1 MKKKL
6 LATVLTAAL
15 AFGAI
20 TGCGSQKTE
29 ETAATDSNAATTT
42 SETTASTQEAEVAK
56 DGETR
61 VVKLGLTG
69 VIYEDIWNP
78 IKEKLA
84 GEGIDL
90 QYVQF
95 SDFSLPN
102 AALDAG
108 EIDINAFQHHAYF
121 NNDTVKNGYDLTA
134 IGDTFGQCFKA
145 DFSKIKILDFI
156 VVLFAFLFV
165 DIFDTLGTL
174 IGVSTKAGML
184 DENEKLPN
192 IKPALLADAI
202 ATSAGAIIGTST
214 TTTYVESSA
223 GVGAGA
229 RTGLASVVTAVLFL
243 LAIFFAPI
251 FTAIPGFAT
260 APALIFVGFL
270 MLSSVVD
277 IDFNDLTEAVP
288 AYMTILAMPFAY
300 SIAEGI
306 SLGVISYVVINVIC
320 GKAKKVTPLMYVLA
334 VLFVC
339 KYIFL

>member
-29 ETAATDSNAATTT
+29 ETAATDSSAATTT
-42 SETTASTQEAEVAK
+42 SETTASTREAEAAK

-121 NNDTVKNGYDLTA
+121 NNDTEKNGYDLTA
-134 IGDTFGQCFKA
+134 IGDTFIIAMNIYSDQIQSIDELKDGDTVAIPDDASNGGRALK
-145 DFSKIKILDFI
+145 
-156 VVLFAFLFV
+156 VL
-165 DIFDTLGTL
+165 
-174 IGVSTKAGML
+174 
-184 DENEKLPN
+184 E
-192 IKPALLADAI
+192 
-202 ATSAGAIIGTST
+202 SAGII
-214 TTTYVESSA
+214 EIDPD
-223 GVGAGA
+223 AGA
-229 RTGLASVVTAVLFL
+229 NPTVSDITNYKVQIDITELGASTIPSVIPDFTIAVVNGNYALDYGIDPST
-243 LAIFFAPI
+243 AIFKESEYDDDSYFCLIAVKSGNADDPVYQEIVKLFQSEETKQI
-251 FTAIPGFAT
+251 FEDKFGGYF
-260 APALIFVGFL
+260 
-270 MLSSVVD
+270 
-277 IDFNDLTEAVP
+277 VP
-288 AYMTILAMPFAY
+288 AW
-300 SIAEGI
+300 E
-306 SLGVISYVVINVIC
+306 
-320 GKAKKVTPLMYVLA
+320 AKTK
-334 VLFVC
+334 
-339 KYIFL
+339 

>member
-42 SETTASTQEAEVAK
+42 SETTASTREAEAAK

-121 NNDTVKNGYDLTA
+121 NNDTEKNGYDLTA
-134 IGDTFGQCFKA
+134 IGDTFIIAMNIYSDQIQSIDELKDGDTVAIPDDASNGGRALK
-145 DFSKIKILDFI
+145 
-156 VVLFAFLFV
+156 VLESAGIIEIDSDAGANPTVSDITNYKVQV
-165 DIFDTLGTL
+165 DITELGA
-174 IGVSTKAGML
+174 STIPSVIPDFTIAVVNGNYAL
-184 DENEKLPN
+184 DYGIDP
-192 IKPALLADAI
+192 
-202 ATSAGAIIGTST
+202 ST
-214 TTTYVESSA
+214 
-223 GVGAGA
+223 
-229 RTGLASVVTAVLFL
+229 
-243 LAIFFAPI
+243 AIFKESEYDDDSYFCLIAVKSGNADDPVYQEIVKLFQSEETKQI
-251 FTAIPGFAT
+251 FEDKFGGYF
-260 APALIFVGFL
+260 
-270 MLSSVVD
+270 
-277 IDFNDLTEAVP
+277 VP
-288 AYMTILAMPFAY
+288 AW
-300 SIAEGI
+300 E
-306 SLGVISYVVINVIC
+306 
-320 GKAKKVTPLMYVLA
+320 AKTK
-334 VLFVC
+334 
-339 KYIFL
+339 

>member
-29 ETAATDSNAATTT
+29 ETAATDSNSATTT
-42 SETTASTQEAEVAK
+42 SETTASTQEAEAAK

-121 NNDTVKNGYDLTA
+121 NNDTEKNGYDLTA
-134 IGDTFGQCFKA
+134 IGDTFIIAMNIYSDQIQSIDELKDGDTVAIPDDASNGGRALK
-145 DFSKIKILDFI
+145 
-156 VVLFAFLFV
+156 VLESAGIIEIDPDAGANPTVSDITNYKVQV
-165 DIFDTLGTL
+165 DITELGA
-174 IGVSTKAGML
+174 STIPSVIPDFTIAVVNGNYAL
-184 DENEKLPN
+184 DYGIDP
-192 IKPALLADAI
+192 
-202 ATSAGAIIGTST
+202 ST
-214 TTTYVESSA
+214 
-223 GVGAGA
+223 
-229 RTGLASVVTAVLFL
+229 
-243 LAIFFAPI
+243 AIFKESEYDDDSYFCLIAVKSGNADHPVYQEIVKLFQSEETKQI
-251 FTAIPGFAT
+251 FEDKFGGYF
-260 APALIFVGFL
+260 
-270 MLSSVVD
+270 
-277 IDFNDLTEAVP
+277 VP
-288 AYMTILAMPFAY
+288 AW
-300 SIAEGI
+300 E
-306 SLGVISYVVINVIC
+306 
-320 GKAKKVTPLMYVLA
+320 AKTK
-334 VLFVC
+334 
-339 KYIFL
+339 

>member
-15 AFGAI
+15 ALGAI

-42 SETTASTQEAEVAK
+42 SETTAFTQEAEAAK

-121 NNDTVKNGYDLTA
+121 NNDTEKNGYDLTA
-134 IGDTFGQCFKA
+134 IGDTFIIAMNIYSDQIQSIDELKDGDTVAIPDDASNGGRALK
-145 DFSKIKILDFI
+145 
-156 VVLFAFLFV
+156 VLESAGIIEIDPNVGANPTVSDITNYKVQV
-165 DIFDTLGTL
+165 DITELGA
-174 IGVSTKAGML
+174 STIPSVIPDFTIAVVNGNYAL
-184 DENEKLPN
+184 DYGIDP
-192 IKPALLADAI
+192 
-202 ATSAGAIIGTST
+202 ST
-214 TTTYVESSA
+214 
-223 GVGAGA
+223 
-229 RTGLASVVTAVLFL
+229 
-243 LAIFFAPI
+243 AIFKESEYDDDSYFCLIAVKSGNADDPVYQEIVKLFQSEETKQI
-251 FTAIPGFAT
+251 FEDKFGGYF
-260 APALIFVGFL
+260 
-270 MLSSVVD
+270 
-277 IDFNDLTEAVP
+277 VP
-288 AYMTILAMPFAY
+288 AW
-300 SIAEGI
+300 E
-306 SLGVISYVVINVIC
+306 
-320 GKAKKVTPLMYVLA
+320 AKTK
-334 VLFVC
+334 
-339 KYIFL
+339 

>member
-42 SETTASTQEAEVAK
+42 SETTASTQEAEAAK

-121 NNDTVKNGYDLTA
+121 NNDTEKNGYDLTA
-134 IGDTFGQCFKA
+134 IGDTFIIAMNIYSDQIQSIDELKDGDTVAIPDDASNGGRALK
-145 DFSKIKILDFI
+145 
-156 VVLFAFLFV
+156 VLESAGIIEIDPDAGANPTVSDITNYKVQV
-165 DIFDTLGTL
+165 DITELGA
-174 IGVSTKAGML
+174 STIPSIIPDFTIAVVNGNYAL
-184 DENEKLPN
+184 DYGIDP
-192 IKPALLADAI
+192 
-202 ATSAGAIIGTST
+202 ST
-214 TTTYVESSA
+214 
-223 GVGAGA
+223 
-229 RTGLASVVTAVLFL
+229 
-243 LAIFFAPI
+243 AIFKESEYDDDSYFCLIAVKSGNADDPVYQEIVKLFQSEETKQI
-251 FTAIPGFAT
+251 FEDKFGGYF
-260 APALIFVGFL
+260 
-270 MLSSVVD
+270 
-277 IDFNDLTEAVP
+277 VP
-288 AYMTILAMPFAY
+288 AW
-300 SIAEGI
+300 E
-306 SLGVISYVVINVIC
+306 
-320 GKAKKVTPLMYVLA
+320 AKTK
-334 VLFVC
+334 
-339 KYIFL
+339 

>member
-15 AFGAI
+15 ALGAI

-29 ETAATDSNAATTT
+29 ETAATDSSAATTT
-42 SETTASTQEAEVAK
+42 SETTASTQEAEAAK

-121 NNDTVKNGYDLTA
+121 NNDTEKNGYDLTA
-134 IGDTFGQCFKA
+134 IGDTFIIAMNIYSDQIQSIDELKDGDTVAIPDDASNGGRALK
-145 DFSKIKILDFI
+145 
-156 VVLFAFLFV
+156 VL
-165 DIFDTLGTL
+165 
-174 IGVSTKAGML
+174 
-184 DENEKLPN
+184 E
-192 IKPALLADAI
+192 
-202 ATSAGAIIGTST
+202 SAGII
-214 TTTYVESSA
+214 EIDPD
-223 GVGAGA
+223 AGA
-229 RTGLASVVTAVLFL
+229 NPTVSDITNYKVQIDITELGASTIPSVIPDFTIAVVNGNYALDYGIDPST
-243 LAIFFAPI
+243 AIFKESEYDDDSYFCLIAVKSGNADDPVYQEIVKLFQSEETKQI
-251 FTAIPGFAT
+251 FEDKFGGYF
-260 APALIFVGFL
+260 
-270 MLSSVVD
+270 
-277 IDFNDLTEAVP
+277 VP
-288 AYMTILAMPFAY
+288 AW
-300 SIAEGI
+300 E
-306 SLGVISYVVINVIC
+306 
-320 GKAKKVTPLMYVLA
+320 AKTK
-334 VLFVC
+334 
-339 KYIFL
+339 

>member
-29 ETAATDSNAATTT
+29 ETAATDSSAATTT
-42 SETTASTQEAEVAK
+42 SGTTASTREAEAAK

-121 NNDTVKNGYDLTA
+121 NNDTEKNGYDLTA
-134 IGDTFGQCFKA
+134 IGDTFIIAMNIYSDQIQSIDELKDGDTVAIPDDASNGGRALK
-145 DFSKIKILDFI
+145 
-156 VVLFAFLFV
+156 VLESAGIIEIDPDAGANPTVSDITNYKVQV
-165 DIFDTLGTL
+165 DITELGA
-174 IGVSTKAGML
+174 STIPSVIPDFTIAVVNGNYAL
-184 DENEKLPN
+184 DYGIDP
-192 IKPALLADAI
+192 
-202 ATSAGAIIGTST
+202 ST
-214 TTTYVESSA
+214 
-223 GVGAGA
+223 
-229 RTGLASVVTAVLFL
+229 
-243 LAIFFAPI
+243 AIFKESEYDDDSYFCLIAVKSGNADDPVYQEIVKLFQSEETKQI
-251 FTAIPGFAT
+251 FEDKFGGYF
-260 APALIFVGFL
+260 
-270 MLSSVVD
+270 
-277 IDFNDLTEAVP
+277 VP
-288 AYMTILAMPFAY
+288 AW
-300 SIAEGI
+300 E
-306 SLGVISYVVINVIC
+306 
-320 GKAKKVTPLMYVLA
+320 AKTK
-334 VLFVC
+334 
-339 KYIFL
+339 

>member
-29 ETAATDSNAATTT
+29 ETAATDSNSATTT
-42 SETTASTQEAEVAK
+42 SETTASTQEAEAAK

-69 VIYEDIWNP
+69 VIYEDIWNL

-121 NNDTVKNGYDLTA
+121 NNDTEKNGYDLTA
-134 IGDTFGQCFKA
+134 IGDTFIIAMNIYSDQIQSIDELKDGDTVAIPDDASNGGRALK
-145 DFSKIKILDFI
+145 
-156 VVLFAFLFV
+156 VLESAGIIEIDPDAGANPTVSDITNYKVQV
-165 DIFDTLGTL
+165 DITELGA
-174 IGVSTKAGML
+174 STIPSVIPDFTIAVVNGNYAL
-184 DENEKLPN
+184 DYGIDP
-192 IKPALLADAI
+192 
-202 ATSAGAIIGTST
+202 ST
-214 TTTYVESSA
+214 
-223 GVGAGA
+223 
-229 RTGLASVVTAVLFL
+229 
-243 LAIFFAPI
+243 AIFKESEYDDDSYFCLIAVKSGNADDPVYQEIVKLFQSEETKQI
-251 FTAIPGFAT
+251 FEDKFGGYF
-260 APALIFVGFL
+260 
-270 MLSSVVD
+270 
-277 IDFNDLTEAVP
+277 VP
-288 AYMTILAMPFAY
+288 AW
-300 SIAEGI
+300 E
-306 SLGVISYVVINVIC
+306 
-320 GKAKKVTPLMYVLA
+320 AKTK
-334 VLFVC
+334 
-339 KYIFL
+339 

>member
-29 ETAATDSNAATTT
+29 ETASTDSNSATTT
-42 SETTASTQEAEVAK
+42 SETTASTQEAEAAK

-121 NNDTVKNGYDLTA
+121 NNDTEKNGYDLTA
-134 IGDTFGQCFKA
+134 IGDTFIIAMNIYSDQIQSIDELKDGDTVAIPDDASNGGRALK
-145 DFSKIKILDFI
+145 
-156 VVLFAFLFV
+156 VLESAGIIEIDPDAGANPTVSDITNYKVQV
-165 DIFDTLGTL
+165 DITELGA
-174 IGVSTKAGML
+174 STIPSVIPDFTIAVVNGNYAL
-184 DENEKLPN
+184 DYGIDP
-192 IKPALLADAI
+192 
-202 ATSAGAIIGTST
+202 ST
-214 TTTYVESSA
+214 
-223 GVGAGA
+223 
-229 RTGLASVVTAVLFL
+229 
-243 LAIFFAPI
+243 AIFKESEYDDDSYFCLIAVKSGNADDPVYQEIVKLFQSEETKQI
-251 FTAIPGFAT
+251 FEDKFGGYF
-260 APALIFVGFL
+260 
-270 MLSSVVD
+270 
-277 IDFNDLTEAVP
+277 VP
-288 AYMTILAMPFAY
+288 AW
-300 SIAEGI
+300 E
-306 SLGVISYVVINVIC
+306 
-320 GKAKKVTPLMYVLA
+320 AKTK
-334 VLFVC
+334 
-339 KYIFL
+339 

>member
-15 AFGAI
+15 ALGAI

-29 ETAATDSNAATTT
+29 ETAATDSSAATTT
-42 SETTASTQEAEVAK
+42 SETTASAREAEAAK

-121 NNDTVKNGYDLTA
+121 NNDTEKNGYDLTA
-134 IGDTFGQCFKA
+134 IGDTFIIAMNIYSDQIQSIDELKDGDTVAIPDDASNGGRALK
-145 DFSKIKILDFI
+145 
-156 VVLFAFLFV
+156 VLESAGIIEIDPDAGANPTVSDITNYKVQV
-165 DIFDTLGTL
+165 DITELGA
-174 IGVSTKAGML
+174 STIPSVIPDFTIAVVNGNYAL
-184 DENEKLPN
+184 DYGIDP
-192 IKPALLADAI
+192 
-202 ATSAGAIIGTST
+202 ST
-214 TTTYVESSA
+214 
-223 GVGAGA
+223 
-229 RTGLASVVTAVLFL
+229 
-243 LAIFFAPI
+243 AIFKESEYDDDSYFCLIAVKSGNADDPVYQEIVKLFQSEETKQI
-251 FTAIPGFAT
+251 FEDKFGGYF
-260 APALIFVGFL
+260 
-270 MLSSVVD
+270 
-277 IDFNDLTEAVP
+277 VP
-288 AYMTILAMPFAY
+288 AW
-300 SIAEGI
+300 E
-306 SLGVISYVVINVIC
+306 
-320 GKAKKVTPLMYVLA
+320 AKTK
-334 VLFVC
+334 
-339 KYIFL
+339 

>member
-29 ETAATDSNAATTT
+29 ETAATDSNSATTT
-42 SETTASTQEAEVAK
+42 SETTASTQEAEAAK

-102 AALDAG
+102 AALDTG

-121 NNDTVKNGYDLTA
+121 NNDTEKNGYDLTA
-134 IGDTFGQCFKA
+134 IGDTFIIAMNIYSDQIQSIDELKDGDTVAIPDDASNGGRALK
-145 DFSKIKILDFI
+145 
-156 VVLFAFLFV
+156 VLESAGIIEIDPDAGANPTVSDITNYKVQV
-165 DIFDTLGTL
+165 DITELGA
-174 IGVSTKAGML
+174 STIPSVIPDFTIAVVNGNYAL
-184 DENEKLPN
+184 DYGIDP
-192 IKPALLADAI
+192 
-202 ATSAGAIIGTST
+202 ST
-214 TTTYVESSA
+214 
-223 GVGAGA
+223 
-229 RTGLASVVTAVLFL
+229 
-243 LAIFFAPI
+243 AIFKESEYDDDSYFCLIAVKSGNADDPVYQEIVKLFQSEETKQI
-251 FTAIPGFAT
+251 FEDKFGGYF
-260 APALIFVGFL
+260 
-270 MLSSVVD
+270 
-277 IDFNDLTEAVP
+277 VP
-288 AYMTILAMPFAY
+288 AW
-300 SIAEGI
+300 E
-306 SLGVISYVVINVIC
+306 
-320 GKAKKVTPLMYVLA
+320 AKTK
-334 VLFVC
+334 
-339 KYIFL
+339 

>member
-42 SETTASTQEAEVAK
+42 SETTASAREAEAAK

-121 NNDTVKNGYDLTA
+121 NNDTEKNGYDLTA
-134 IGDTFGQCFKA
+134 IGDTFIIAMNIYSDQIQSIDELKDGDTVAIPDDASNGGRALK
-145 DFSKIKILDFI
+145 
-156 VVLFAFLFV
+156 VLESAGIIEIDPDAGANPTVSDITNYKVQV
-165 DIFDTLGTL
+165 DITELGA
-174 IGVSTKAGML
+174 STIPSVIPDFTIAVVNGNYAL
-184 DENEKLPN
+184 DYGIDP
-192 IKPALLADAI
+192 
-202 ATSAGAIIGTST
+202 ST
-214 TTTYVESSA
+214 
-223 GVGAGA
+223 
-229 RTGLASVVTAVLFL
+229 
-243 LAIFFAPI
+243 AIFKESEYDDDSYFCLIAVKSGNADDPVYQEIVKLFQSEETKQI
-251 FTAIPGFAT
+251 FEDKFGGYF
-260 APALIFVGFL
+260 
-270 MLSSVVD
+270 
-277 IDFNDLTEAVP
+277 VP
-288 AYMTILAMPFAY
+288 AW
-300 SIAEGI
+300 E
-306 SLGVISYVVINVIC
+306 
-320 GKAKKVTPLMYVLA
+320 AKTK
-334 VLFVC
+334 
-339 KYIFL
+339 

>member
-15 AFGAI
+15 ALGAI

-42 SETTASTQEAEVAK
+42 SETTASTQEAEAAK

-121 NNDTVKNGYDLTA
+121 NNDTEKNGYDLTA
-134 IGDTFGQCFKA
+134 IGDTFIIAMNIYSDQIQSIDELKNGDTVAIPDDASNGGRALK
-145 DFSKIKILDFI
+145 
-156 VVLFAFLFV
+156 VLESAGIIEIDPNAGANPTVSDITNYKVQV
-165 DIFDTLGTL
+165 DITELGA
-174 IGVSTKAGML
+174 STIPSVIPDFTIAVVNGNYAL
-184 DENEKLPN
+184 DYGIDP
-192 IKPALLADAI
+192 
-202 ATSAGAIIGTST
+202 ST
-214 TTTYVESSA
+214 
-223 GVGAGA
+223 
-229 RTGLASVVTAVLFL
+229 
-243 LAIFFAPI
+243 AIFKESEYDDDSYFCLIAVKSENADDPVYQEIVKFFQSEETKQI
-251 FTAIPGFAT
+251 FEDKFGGYF
-260 APALIFVGFL
+260 
-270 MLSSVVD
+270 
-277 IDFNDLTEAVP
+277 VP
-288 AYMTILAMPFAY
+288 AW
-300 SIAEGI
+300 E
-306 SLGVISYVVINVIC
+306 
-320 GKAKKVTPLMYVLA
+320 AKTK
-334 VLFVC
+334 
-339 KYIFL
+339 

>member
-15 AFGAI
+15 ALGAI

-42 SETTASTQEAEVAK
+42 SETTASTQEAEAAK

-121 NNDTVKNGYDLTA
+121 NNDTEKNGYDLTA
-134 IGDTFGQCFKA
+134 IGDTFIIAMNIYSDQIQSIDELKDGDTVAITDDASNGGRALK
-145 DFSKIKILDFI
+145 
-156 VVLFAFLFV
+156 VLESAGIIEIDPDAGANPTVSDITNYKVQV
-165 DIFDTLGTL
+165 DITELGA
-174 IGVSTKAGML
+174 STIPSVIPDFTIAVVNGNYAL
-184 DENEKLPN
+184 DYGIDP
-192 IKPALLADAI
+192 
-202 ATSAGAIIGTST
+202 ST
-214 TTTYVESSA
+214 
-223 GVGAGA
+223 
-229 RTGLASVVTAVLFL
+229 
-243 LAIFFAPI
+243 AIFKESEYDDDSYFCLIAVKSGNADDPVYQEIVKLFQSEETKQI
-251 FTAIPGFAT
+251 FEDKFGGYF
-260 APALIFVGFL
+260 
-270 MLSSVVD
+270 
-277 IDFNDLTEAVP
+277 VP
-288 AYMTILAMPFAY
+288 AW
-300 SIAEGI
+300 E
-306 SLGVISYVVINVIC
+306 
-320 GKAKKVTPLMYVLA
+320 AKTK
-334 VLFVC
+334 
-339 KYIFL
+339 

>member
-15 AFGAI
+15 ALGAI

-29 ETAATDSNAATTT
+29 ETAATDSSAATTT
-42 SETTASTQEAEVAK
+42 SETTASTQEAEAAK

-121 NNDTVKNGYDLTA
+121 NNDTEKNGYDLTA
-134 IGDTFGQCFKA
+134 IGDTFIIAMNIYSDQIQSIDELKDGDTVAIPDDASNGGRALK
-145 DFSKIKILDFI
+145 
-156 VVLFAFLFV
+156 VLESAGIIEIDPDAGANPTVSDITNYKVQV
-165 DIFDTLGTL
+165 DITELGA
-174 IGVSTKAGML
+174 STIPSVIPDFTIAVVNGNYAL
-184 DENEKLPN
+184 DYGIDP
-192 IKPALLADAI
+192 
-202 ATSAGAIIGTST
+202 ST
-214 TTTYVESSA
+214 
-223 GVGAGA
+223 
-229 RTGLASVVTAVLFL
+229 
-243 LAIFFAPI
+243 AIFKESEYDDDSYFCLIAVKSGNADNPVYQEIVKLFQSEETKQI
-251 FTAIPGFAT
+251 FEDKFGGYF
-260 APALIFVGFL
+260 
-270 MLSSVVD
+270 
-277 IDFNDLTEAVP
+277 VP
-288 AYMTILAMPFAY
+288 AW
-300 SIAEGI
+300 E
-306 SLGVISYVVINVIC
+306 
-320 GKAKKVTPLMYVLA
+320 AKTK
-334 VLFVC
+334 
-339 KYIFL
+339 

>member
-29 ETAATDSNAATTT
+29 ETAATDSNSATTT
-42 SETTASTQEAEVAK
+42 SETTASTQEAEAAK

-121 NNDTVKNGYDLTA
+121 NNDTEKNGYDLTA
-134 IGDTFGQCFKA
+134 IGDTFIIAMNIYSDQIQSIDELKDGDTVAIPDDASNGGRALK
-145 DFSKIKILDFI
+145 
-156 VVLFAFLFV
+156 VLESAGIIEIDPDAGANPTVSDITNYKVQV
-165 DIFDTLGTL
+165 DITELGA
-174 IGVSTKAGML
+174 STIHSVIPDFTIAVVNGNYAL
-184 DENEKLPN
+184 DYGIDP
-192 IKPALLADAI
+192 
-202 ATSAGAIIGTST
+202 ST
-214 TTTYVESSA
+214 
-223 GVGAGA
+223 
-229 RTGLASVVTAVLFL
+229 
-243 LAIFFAPI
+243 AIFKESEYDDDSYFCLIAVKSGNADDPVYQEIVKLFQSEETKQI
-251 FTAIPGFAT
+251 FEDKFGGYF
-260 APALIFVGFL
+260 
-270 MLSSVVD
+270 
-277 IDFNDLTEAVP
+277 VP
-288 AYMTILAMPFAY
+288 AW
-300 SIAEGI
+300 E
-306 SLGVISYVVINVIC
+306 
-320 GKAKKVTPLMYVLA
+320 AKTK
-334 VLFVC
+334 
-339 KYIFL
+339 

>member
-42 SETTASTQEAEVAK
+42 SETTASTQEAEAAK

-121 NNDTVKNGYDLTA
+121 NNDTEKNGYDLTA
-134 IGDTFGQCFKA
+134 IGDTFIIAMNIYSDQIQSIDELKDGDTVAIPDDASNGGRALK
-145 DFSKIKILDFI
+145 
-156 VVLFAFLFV
+156 VLESAGIIEIDPDAGANPTVSDITNYKVQV
-165 DIFDTLGTL
+165 DITELGA
-174 IGVSTKAGML
+174 STIPSVIPDFTIAVVNGNYAL
-184 DENEKLPN
+184 DYGIDP
-192 IKPALLADAI
+192 
-202 ATSAGAIIGTST
+202 ST
-214 TTTYVESSA
+214 
-223 GVGAGA
+223 
-229 RTGLASVVTAVLFL
+229 
-243 LAIFFAPI
+243 AIFKESEYNDDSYFCLIAVKSGNADDPVYQEIVKLFQSEETKQI
-251 FTAIPGFAT
+251 FEDKFGGYF
-260 APALIFVGFL
+260 
-270 MLSSVVD
+270 
-277 IDFNDLTEAVP
+277 VP
-288 AYMTILAMPFAY
+288 AW
-300 SIAEGI
+300 E
-306 SLGVISYVVINVIC
+306 
-320 GKAKKVTPLMYVLA
+320 AKTK
-334 VLFVC
+334 
-339 KYIFL
+339 

>member
-15 AFGAI
+15 ALGAI

-29 ETAATDSNAATTT
+29 ETAATDSNSATTT
-42 SETTASTQEAEVAK
+42 SETTASTREAEAAK

-121 NNDTVKNGYDLTA
+121 NNDTEKNGYDLTA
-134 IGDTFGQCFKA
+134 IGDTFIIAMNIYSDQIQSIDELKDGDTVAIPDDASNGGRALK
-145 DFSKIKILDFI
+145 
-156 VVLFAFLFV
+156 VLESAGIIEIDPDAGANPTVSDITNYKVQV
-165 DIFDTLGTL
+165 DITELGA
-174 IGVSTKAGML
+174 STIPSVIPDFTIAVVNGNYAL
-184 DENEKLPN
+184 DYGIDP
-192 IKPALLADAI
+192 
-202 ATSAGAIIGTST
+202 ST
-214 TTTYVESSA
+214 
-223 GVGAGA
+223 
-229 RTGLASVVTAVLFL
+229 
-243 LAIFFAPI
+243 AIFKESEYDDDSYFCLIAVKSGNADDPVYQEIVKLFQSEETKQI
-251 FTAIPGFAT
+251 FEDKFGGYF
-260 APALIFVGFL
+260 
-270 MLSSVVD
+270 
-277 IDFNDLTEAVP
+277 VP
-288 AYMTILAMPFAY
+288 AW
-300 SIAEGI
+300 E
-306 SLGVISYVVINVIC
+306 
-320 GKAKKVTPLMYVLA
+320 AKTK
-334 VLFVC
+334 
-339 KYIFL
+339 

>member
-29 ETAATDSNAATTT
+29 ETAATDSNSATTT
-42 SETTASTQEAEVAK
+42 SETTASTQEAEAAK

-121 NNDTVKNGYDLTA
+121 NNDTEKNGYDLTA
-134 IGDTFGQCFKA
+134 IGDTFIIAMNIYSDQIQSIDELKDGDTVAIPDDASNGGRALK
-145 DFSKIKILDFI
+145 
-156 VVLFAFLFV
+156 VLESAGIIEIDPDAGANPTVSDITNYKVQV
-165 DIFDTLGTL
+165 DITELGA
-174 IGVSTKAGML
+174 STIPSVIPDFTIAVVNGNYAL
-184 DENEKLPN
+184 DYGIDP
-192 IKPALLADAI
+192 
-202 ATSAGAIIGTST
+202 ST
-214 TTTYVESSA
+214 
-223 GVGAGA
+223 
-229 RTGLASVVTAVLFL
+229 
-243 LAIFFAPI
+243 AIFKESEYDDDSYFCLMAVRSSDADDAVYKRIVELFQSETTKQI
-251 FTAIPGFAT
+251 FQ
-260 APALIFVGFL
+260 
-270 MLSSVVD
+270 D
-277 IDFNDLTEAVP
+277 EFNGYFVP
-288 AYMTILAMPFAY
+288 AW
-300 SIAEGI
+300 E
-306 SLGVISYVVINVIC
+306 VQ
-320 GKAKKVTPLMYVLA
+320 K
-334 VLFVC
+334 
-339 KYIFL
+339 

>member
-15 AFGAI
+15 ALGVI

-42 SETTASTQEAEVAK
+42 SETTASTQEAEASK

-121 NNDTVKNGYDLTA
+121 NNDTEKNGYDLTA
-134 IGDTFGQCFKA
+134 IGDTFIIAMNIYSDQIQSIDELKDGDTVAIPDDASNGGRALK
-145 DFSKIKILDFI
+145 
-156 VVLFAFLFV
+156 VLESAGIIEIDPNAGANPTVSDITNYKVQV
-165 DIFDTLGTL
+165 DITELGA
-174 IGVSTKAGML
+174 STIPSVIPDFTIAVVNGNYAL
-184 DENEKLPN
+184 DYGIDP
-192 IKPALLADAI
+192 
-202 ATSAGAIIGTST
+202 ST
-214 TTTYVESSA
+214 
-223 GVGAGA
+223 
-229 RTGLASVVTAVLFL
+229 
-243 LAIFFAPI
+243 AIFKESEYDDDSYFCLIAVKSENADDPVYQEIVKLFQSEETKQI
-251 FTAIPGFAT
+251 FEDKFGGYF
-260 APALIFVGFL
+260 
-270 MLSSVVD
+270 
-277 IDFNDLTEAVP
+277 VP
-288 AYMTILAMPFAY
+288 AW
-300 SIAEGI
+300 E
-306 SLGVISYVVINVIC
+306 
-320 GKAKKVTPLMYVLA
+320 AKTK
-334 VLFVC
+334 
-339 KYIFL
+339 

>member
-29 ETAATDSNAATTT
+29 ETAATDSNSATTT
-42 SETTASTQEAEVAK
+42 SETTASTQEAEAAK

-61 VVKLGLTG
+61 VEKLGLTG

-121 NNDTVKNGYDLTA
+121 NNDTEKNGYDLTA
-134 IGDTFGQCFKA
+134 IGDTFIIAMNIYSDQIQSIDELKDGDTVAIPDDASNGGRALK
-145 DFSKIKILDFI
+145 
-156 VVLFAFLFV
+156 VLESAGIIEIDPDAGANPTVSDITNYKVQV
-165 DIFDTLGTL
+165 DITELGA
-174 IGVSTKAGML
+174 STIPSVIPDFTIAVVNGNYAL
-184 DENEKLPN
+184 DYGIDP
-192 IKPALLADAI
+192 
-202 ATSAGAIIGTST
+202 ST
-214 TTTYVESSA
+214 
-223 GVGAGA
+223 
-229 RTGLASVVTAVLFL
+229 
-243 LAIFFAPI
+243 AIFKESEYDDDSYFCLIAVKSGNADDPVYQEIVKLFQSEETKQI
-251 FTAIPGFAT
+251 FENKFGGYF
-260 APALIFVGFL
+260 
-270 MLSSVVD
+270 
-277 IDFNDLTEAVP
+277 VP
-288 AYMTILAMPFAY
+288 AW
-300 SIAEGI
+300 E
-306 SLGVISYVVINVIC
+306 
-320 GKAKKVTPLMYVLA
+320 AKTK
-334 VLFVC
+334 
-339 KYIFL
+339 

>member
-15 AFGAI
+15 ALGAI

-29 ETAATDSNAATTT
+29 ETAATDSSAATTI
-42 SETTASTQEAEVAK
+42 SETTASTREAEAAK

-121 NNDTVKNGYDLTA
+121 NNDTEKNGYDLTA
-134 IGDTFGQCFKA
+134 IGDTFIIAMNIYSDQIQSIDELKDGDTVAIPDDASNGGRALK
-145 DFSKIKILDFI
+145 
-156 VVLFAFLFV
+156 VLESAGIIEIDPDAGSNPTVSDITNYKVQV
-165 DIFDTLGTL
+165 DITELGA
-174 IGVSTKAGML
+174 STIPSVIPDFTIAVVNGNYAL
-184 DENEKLPN
+184 DYGIDP
-192 IKPALLADAI
+192 
-202 ATSAGAIIGTST
+202 ST
-214 TTTYVESSA
+214 
-223 GVGAGA
+223 
-229 RTGLASVVTAVLFL
+229 
-243 LAIFFAPI
+243 AIFKESEYDDDSYFCLIAVKSGNADDPVYQEIVKLFQSEETKQI
-251 FTAIPGFAT
+251 FEDKFGGYF
-260 APALIFVGFL
+260 
-270 MLSSVVD
+270 
-277 IDFNDLTEAVP
+277 VP
-288 AYMTILAMPFAY
+288 AW
-300 SIAEGI
+300 E
-306 SLGVISYVVINVIC
+306 
-320 GKAKKVTPLMYVLA
+320 AKTK
-334 VLFVC
+334 
-339 KYIFL
+339 

>member
-42 SETTASTQEAEVAK
+42 SETTASAREAEAAK
-56 DGETR
+56 DGETC

-121 NNDTVKNGYDLTA
+121 NNDTEKNGYDLTA
-134 IGDTFGQCFKA
+134 IGDTFIIAMNIYSDQIQSIDELKDGDTVAIPDDASNGGRALK
-145 DFSKIKILDFI
+145 
-156 VVLFAFLFV
+156 VLESAGIIEIDPDAGANPTVSDITNYKVQV
-165 DIFDTLGTL
+165 DITELGA
-174 IGVSTKAGML
+174 STIPSVIPDFTIAVVNGNYAL
-184 DENEKLPN
+184 DYGIDP
-192 IKPALLADAI
+192 
-202 ATSAGAIIGTST
+202 ST
-214 TTTYVESSA
+214 
-223 GVGAGA
+223 
-229 RTGLASVVTAVLFL
+229 
-243 LAIFFAPI
+243 AIFKESEYDDDSYFCLIAVKSGNADDPVYQEIVKLFQSEETKQI
-251 FTAIPGFAT
+251 FEDKFGGYF
-260 APALIFVGFL
+260 
-270 MLSSVVD
+270 
-277 IDFNDLTEAVP
+277 VP
-288 AYMTILAMPFAY
+288 AW
-300 SIAEGI
+300 E
-306 SLGVISYVVINVIC
+306 
-320 GKAKKVTPLMYVLA
+320 AKTK
-334 VLFVC
+334 
-339 KYIFL
+339 

>member
-29 ETAATDSNAATTT
+29 ETAATDSNSATTT
-42 SETTASTQEAEVAK
+42 SETTASTQEAEAAK

-121 NNDTVKNGYDLTA
+121 NNDTEKNGYDLTA
-134 IGDTFGQCFKA
+134 IGDTFIIAMNIYSDQIQSIDELKDGDTVAIPDDASNGGRALKVLESAGIIEIDPDAGANPTVSDITNYKVQVDITELGA
-145 DFSKIKILDFI
+145 STIPSVIPDFTIAVVNGNYALEANYTVKKDALAYEKSDSEAAKTYVNVIAVKEGNENSKKIKALVDVLKSDSIKKFI
-156 VVLFAFLFV
+156 
-165 DIFDTLGTL
+165 
-174 IGVSTKAGML
+174 
-184 DENEKLPN
+184 NEKY
-192 IKPALLADAI
+192 D
-202 ATSAGAIIGTST
+202 GA
-214 TTTYVESSA
+214 
-223 GVGAGA
+223 
-229 RTGLASVVTAVLFL
+229 
-243 LAIFFAPI
+243 
-251 FTAIPGFAT
+251 
-260 APALIFVGFL
+260 
-270 MLSSVVD
+270 
-277 IDFNDLTEAVP
+277 
-288 AYMTILAMPFAY
+288 
-300 SIAEGI
+300 
-306 SLGVISYVVINVIC
+306 VIVYD
-320 GKAKKVTPLMYVLA
+320 GE
-334 VLFVC
+334 
-339 KYIFL
+339 

>member
-15 AFGAI
+15 ALGAI

-29 ETAATDSNAATTT
+29 ETAATDSSAATTT
-42 SETTASTQEAEVAK
+42 SETTASAREAEAAK

-121 NNDTVKNGYDLTA
+121 NNDTEKNGYDLTA
-134 IGDTFGQCFKA
+134 IGDTFIIAMNIYSDQIQSIDELKDGDTVAIPDDASNGGRALK
-145 DFSKIKILDFI
+145 
-156 VVLFAFLFV
+156 VLESAGIIEIDPDAGANPTVSDITTYKVQV
-165 DIFDTLGTL
+165 DITELGA
-174 IGVSTKAGML
+174 STIPSVIPDFTIAVVNGNYAL
-184 DENEKLPN
+184 DYGIDP
-192 IKPALLADAI
+192 
-202 ATSAGAIIGTST
+202 ST
-214 TTTYVESSA
+214 
-223 GVGAGA
+223 
-229 RTGLASVVTAVLFL
+229 
-243 LAIFFAPI
+243 AIFKESEYDDDSYFCLIAVKSGNADDPVYQEIVKLFQSEETKQI
-251 FTAIPGFAT
+251 FEDKFGGYF
-260 APALIFVGFL
+260 
-270 MLSSVVD
+270 
-277 IDFNDLTEAVP
+277 VP
-288 AYMTILAMPFAY
+288 AW
-300 SIAEGI
+300 E
-306 SLGVISYVVINVIC
+306 
-320 GKAKKVTPLMYVLA
+320 AKTK
-334 VLFVC
+334 
-339 KYIFL
+339 

>member
-29 ETAATDSNAATTT
+29 ETAATDSSAATTT
-42 SETTASTQEAEVAK
+42 SETTASTQEAEATK

-121 NNDTVKNGYDLTA
+121 NNDTEKNGYDLTA
-134 IGDTFGQCFKA
+134 IGDTFIIAMNIYSDQIQSIDELKDGDTVAIPDDASNGGRALK
-145 DFSKIKILDFI
+145 
-156 VVLFAFLFV
+156 VLESAGIIEIDPDAGANPTVSDITNYKVQV
-165 DIFDTLGTL
+165 DITELGA
-174 IGVSTKAGML
+174 STIPSVIPDFTIAVVNGNYAL
-184 DENEKLPN
+184 DYGIDPS
-192 IKPALLADAI
+192 I
-202 ATSAGAIIGTST
+202 
-214 TTTYVESSA
+214 
-223 GVGAGA
+223 
-229 RTGLASVVTAVLFL
+229 
-243 LAIFFAPI
+243 AIFKESEYDDDSYFCLIAVKSGNADDPVYQEIVKLFQSEETKQI
-251 FTAIPGFAT
+251 FEDKFGGYF
-260 APALIFVGFL
+260 
-270 MLSSVVD
+270 
-277 IDFNDLTEAVP
+277 VP
-288 AYMTILAMPFAY
+288 AW
-300 SIAEGI
+300 E
-306 SLGVISYVVINVIC
+306 
-320 GKAKKVTPLMYVLA
+320 AKTK
-334 VLFVC
+334 
-339 KYIFL
+339 

>member
-15 AFGAI
+15 ALGAI

-29 ETAATDSNAATTT
+29 ETAATDSSAATTT
-42 SETTASTQEAEVAK
+42 SETTASTREAEAAK

-121 NNDTVKNGYDLTA
+121 NNDTEKNGYDLTA
-134 IGDTFGQCFKA
+134 IGDTFIIAMNIYSDQIQSIDELKDGDTVAIPDDASNGGRALK
-145 DFSKIKILDFI
+145 
-156 VVLFAFLFV
+156 VLESAGIIEIDPDAGANPTVSDITNYKVQV
-165 DIFDTLGTL
+165 DITELGA
-174 IGVSTKAGML
+174 STIPSVIPDFTIAVVNGNYAL
-184 DENEKLPN
+184 DYGIDP
-192 IKPALLADAI
+192 
-202 ATSAGAIIGTST
+202 ST
-214 TTTYVESSA
+214 
-223 GVGAGA
+223 
-229 RTGLASVVTAVLFL
+229 
-243 LAIFFAPI
+243 AIFKESEYDDDSYFCLIAVKSGNADDPVYQEIVKLFQSEETKQI
-251 FTAIPGFAT
+251 FEDKFGGYF
-260 APALIFVGFL
+260 
-270 MLSSVVD
+270 
-277 IDFNDLTEAVP
+277 VP
-288 AYMTILAMPFAY
+288 AW
-300 SIAEGI
+300 E
-306 SLGVISYVVINVIC
+306 
-320 GKAKKVTPLMYVLA
+320 AKTK
-334 VLFVC
+334 
-339 KYIFL
+339 

>member
-6 LATVLTAAL
+6 LTTVLTAAL
-15 AFGAI
+15 ALGVI

-42 SETTASTQEAEVAK
+42 SETTASTQEAEAAK

-121 NNDTVKNGYDLTA
+121 NNDTEKNGYDLTA
-134 IGDTFGQCFKA
+134 IGDTFIIAMNIYSDQIQSIDELKDGDTVAIPDDASNGGRALK
-145 DFSKIKILDFI
+145 
-156 VVLFAFLFV
+156 VLESAGIIEIDPNAGANPTVSDITNYKVQV
-165 DIFDTLGTL
+165 DITELGA
-174 IGVSTKAGML
+174 STIPSVIPDFTIAVVNGNYAL
-184 DENEKLPN
+184 DYGIDP
-192 IKPALLADAI
+192 
-202 ATSAGAIIGTST
+202 ST
-214 TTTYVESSA
+214 
-223 GVGAGA
+223 
-229 RTGLASVVTAVLFL
+229 
-243 LAIFFAPI
+243 AIFKESEYDDDSYFCLIAVKSGNADDPVYQEIVKLFQSEETKQI
-251 FTAIPGFAT
+251 FEDKFGGYF
-260 APALIFVGFL
+260 
-270 MLSSVVD
+270 
-277 IDFNDLTEAVP
+277 VP
-288 AYMTILAMPFAY
+288 AW
-300 SIAEGI
+300 E
-306 SLGVISYVVINVIC
+306 
-320 GKAKKVTPLMYVLA
+320 AKTK
-334 VLFVC
+334 
-339 KYIFL
+339 